1 MTKGQ
6 IYIVVFLVLATF
18 VGCKNEED
26 AAVQEVTAELAFS
39 VSASAEQHTRMT
51 ANVVQ
56 ANNNYRGITDL
67 RIVPFAARGRK
78 IQLGDMAKRERVNDL
93 GQPYERTNSWFYYY
107 QHCSFMEGVS
117 SFLVYG
123 RATPTYGSGTPTMAD
138 KRMNGSL
145 DAVFPLDMQ
154 LDGVS
159 FTLTP
164 IYGSSAADAKAT
176 ALAAYLT
183 AIANTSVTVDGKTTT
198 WKNVTHSALKALY
211 QNFIGQKNTE
221 TADLAGSS
229 ANVLV
234 FVQELYNQVH
244 GQVSSYPENSVE
256 RELCLAIL
264 NTITT
269 YQGITTTSEG
279 KVSGL
284 GTAMSGFP
292 ASIGLP
298 DGAAV
303 VRWTGTKFEPQ
314 TQTTTMDN
322 ITGIARYAYPAEL
335 YYYANS
341 LIRTS
346 SIDDRSSTYT
356 GGAASQT
363 WEYVLA
369 AYEQNP
375 GYVTRHT
382 KAVAIEDPVQYG
394 VAHLQMKLKEVTYT
408 LPDAA
413 GTSISV
419 GTNTFPLTGVIV
431 GNQHPVGFD
440 FKPSDTEDDEYFIYD
455 TQVQK
460 SGGANLYLSATVA
473 ESDLIHTLVL
483 QSKDEEEVA
492 VVLEFRNDGTQT
504 FEGVDGL
511 VYPGTKF
518 YLVAKVKPGTVG
530 ANAQDYEKRVFTQDC
545 VTTMSMKVESLAK
558 AYNVL
563 PNLLSPRLEI
573 GVEVIT
579 DWMQA
584 EPTNVML
591 E

>member
-123 RATPTYGSGTPTMAD
+123 RAIPTYDSDAPTMAD
-138 KRMNGSL
+138 KRRNGSL
-145 DAVFPLDMQ
+145 EAVFPLDMQ

-159 FTLTP
+159 FTPTP
-164 IYGSSAADAKAT
+164 IYGSSTADAKAT

-183 AIANTSVTVDGKTTT
+183 AIANTKVTVDGNTTM
-198 WKNVTHSALKALY
+198 WKNVTSSALKALY

-229 ANVLV
+229 TNVLV

-244 GQVSSYPENSVE
+244 GQVFSYPENSVE

-279 KVSGL
+279 TVSGL

-303 VRWTGTKFEPQ
+303 VRWTGTAFEPQ

-346 SIDDRSSTYT
+346 TIDDRSSFYT
-356 GGAASQT
+356 SGTISQT
-363 WEYVLA
+363 WEDVLA
-369 AYEQNP
+369 RYEQNP
-375 GYVTRHT
+375 GSVTRHT
-382 KAVAIEDPVQYG
+382 KAVAIKEPVQYG
-394 VAHLQMKLKEVTYT
+394 VAHLQMKLKSVTPT

-419 GTNTFPLTGVIV
+419 GTNTFPLTAVIV

-460 SGGANLYLSATVA
+460 SGGANLYLSTTDT
-473 ESDLIHTLVL
+473 ESELIHTLVL

-518 YLVAKVKPGTVG
+518 YLVAKVKPETVG

-579 DWMQA
+579 QWMQA

>member
-78 IQLGDMAKRERVNDL
+78 IQLGDMAKRERVN
-93 GQPYERTNSWFYYY
+93 GIEQSYARTDSWFYYY

-123 RATPTYGSGTPTMAD
+123 RAIPTYGLGTPTMAD

-145 DAVFPLDMQ
+145 EAVFPLDMQ
-154 LDGVS
+154 LNGVS
-159 FTLTP
+159 FTPTP
-164 IYGSSAADAKAT
+164 IYGSSTADAKAM

-183 AIANTSVTVDGKTTT
+183 AIANTSVTVSGTTTT
-198 WKNVTHSALKALY
+198 WKNVTSSALKALY

-221 TADLAGSS
+221 NADLAGSS

-234 FVQELYNQVH
+234 FVQELYKKVNDQVP
-244 GQVSSYPENSVE
+244 SYQAGSVE
-256 RELCLAIL
+256 RELCQAIL
-264 NTITT
+264 NKITT
-269 YQGITTTSEG
+269 YSGITTNSDG
-279 KVSGL
+279 NVSDL

-363 WEYVLA
+363 WKDVLA

-394 VAHLQMKLKEVTYT
+394 VAHLQMKLKSVTST

-419 GTNTFPLTGVIV
+419 GSTTFPLTAVIV

-440 FKPSDTEDDEYFIYD
+440 FKPLTMDDEYFIYD

-483 QSKDEEEVA
+483 QSRDEEEVA
-492 VVLEFRNDGTQT
+492 VVLEFLNNGTQT